1 MDWTYNAKIANDL
14 YEDFCERYILV
25 EEDWE
30 LLSGER
36 LVVLLK
42 FLSYSS
48 ITLKRRS

>member
-1 MDWTYNAKIANDL
+1 MDWTYNAKIANDFC
-14 YEDFCERYILV
+14 EDFCERYTLV

-30 LLSGER
+30 LLSGEH

-48 ITLKRRS
+48 IALTRRS